1 MRISDW
7 SSDVCSSDLHRKS
20 PKGACLNYRARIGG
34 ADHGRHQ
41 GADRPRE
48 ATAWNE
54 SSNRGSCRADLYSW
68 CRQQSRLSV
77 YLSGGRDDLQ
87 WDRPSPLRHNGC
99 AFRPVERPA
108 DRRTARHAD
117 RKSVVKGKS
126 VSVRVDL
133 GGRRIIKK
141 KKKI

>member
-87 WDRPSPLRHNGC
+87 WDRSEEHTSELQ
-99 AFRPVERPA
+99 
-108 DRRTARHAD
+108 
-117 RKSVVKGKS
+117 S
-126 VSVRVDL
+126 L
-133 GGRRIIKK
+133 MRISYAVFCLKK
-141 KKKI
+141 TQT